1 MTDNWMGHHCKCSK
15 ETGPANR
22 SSGSWDHIT
31 PRRLRKYTSAG
42 LDRDVNVT
50 EWTEEEGKKKIR
62 KKEEKSYKGFRL
74 VVRSSGEDLDHTVS
88 TTTDD
93 PASVTAPDYGAD
105 TFAAH

>member
-1 MTDNWMGHHCKCSK
+1 M
-15 ETGPANR
+15 
-22 SSGSWDHIT
+22 
-31 PRRLRKYTSAG
+31 
-42 LDRDVNVT
+42 
-50 EWTEEEGKKKIR
+50 R